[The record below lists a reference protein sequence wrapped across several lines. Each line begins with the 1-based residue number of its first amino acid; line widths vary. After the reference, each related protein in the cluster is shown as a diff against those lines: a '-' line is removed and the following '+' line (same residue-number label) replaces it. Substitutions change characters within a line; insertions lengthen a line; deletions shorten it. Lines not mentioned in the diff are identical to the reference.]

1 MPAFVIPT
9 AAPSPAKQ
17 PERASTTARAAHQG
31 QNDFSRMLSREIAQG
46 SADANAAAAASSAPN
61 ANRAAATQQARPDGD
76 AARTNTNTNTSAKGD
91 ANAVQGD
98 QHAAQETRDAASGTE
113 KTSAADARTSGAK
126 EPGKDSDKD
135 SGKDGKSALDTPP
148 GAADQLLALAA
159 QIGKLNQSQSAAIA
173 TTTAADSAVDR
184 AAADAAAGPRGLP
197 GDAAGPA
204 LDANGKPL
212 AARSAAPGKDAP
224 GAMASVSV
232 AAANAVAAAPGAA
245 QSASTTGISPGT
257 FVAAMAN
264 ADGKAATE
272 GVASGDALLAANGPG
287 AAPAPIA
294 LAGAAAAAAATGTIA
309 AASGASRDK
318 LTPTVGRN
326 GWDQAL
332 GQRVVWMV
340 SGGEQSASLSLN
352 PPDLGPLQV
361 VLNISQGHATASFTA
376 AQPEV
381 RQALEAAMPRLR
393 EMLGEAGI
401 NLGQANVSAGT
412 PQQQQGGFAQ
422 QSPSPRDTGPGGP
435 NTDNRIGGVERVVAP
450 ARRAG
455 RDGMVDTFA

>member
-1 MPAFVIPT
+1 MLPAFVIPI

-17 PERASTTARAAHQG
+17 PERASTALPAAHQG
-31 QNDFSRMLSREIAQG
+31 QNDFSRMLSREMAQG
-46 SADANAAAAASSAPN
+46 SADANAAAAASSAAN
-61 ANRAAATQQARPDGD
+61 ANRATATQQARPDAN
-76 AARTNTNTNTSAKGD
+76 AARANANTNTSAKGD

-98 QHAAQETRDAASGTE
+98 QQAAGDARDSASGTE
-113 KTSAADARTSGAK
+113 KTSAADTKTSDAK
-126 EPGKDSDKD
+126 EAGKNSGKDGD
-135 SGKDGKSALDTPP
+135 KDGKSALDTPP
-148 GAADQLLALAA
+148 SAADQMLALAA
-159 QIGKLNQSQSAAIA
+159 QIGKLNQPQSAATA
-173 TTTAADSAVDR
+173 TAAANAVDP
-184 AAADAAAGPRGLP
+184 AAVDGAAGPRGLP
-197 GDAAGPA
+197 GDAAGLA
-204 LDANGKPL
+204 LNANGKPL

-224 GAMASVSV
+224 GATASVSGP
-232 AAANAVAAAPGAA
+232 AANAAAAAAGTA
-245 QSASTTGISPGT
+245 QSASTTGLSPGS
-257 FVAAMAN
+257 FMAAMAN
-264 ADGKAATE
+264 AGGKAATE
-272 GVASGDALLAANGPG
+272 GAASGDALLAANGPL
-287 AAPAPIA
+287 ATPTPMA
-294 LAGAAAAAAATGTIA
+294 LAGAAAAASGTIA
-309 AASGASRDK
+309 AASGASPDK
-318 LTPTVGRN
+318 LAPTVGRN

-422 QSPSPRDTGPGGP
+422 QSASPRDTGPGRP
-435 NTDNRIGGVERVVAP
+435 DTDNRIGGVERIVAP
-450 ARRAG
+450 ARRSG